1 MAVSFDPRTG
11 LPSDLLEY
19 APDVSVYDAMVE
31 RDGPPAWLDEL
42 DTRSGDPFVH
52 MGTHATPLDTW
63 LLADDARDMELAL
76 KRRLIA
82 ERPDTVFG
90 CLPTAEAAAHELL
103 REVAAWLTRQGLAHD
118 PPDPSEHPLLAAGR
132 LVQDDLCLMIRR
144 DGDWHFDGGTVCF
157 PSLWRMRDRL
167 GQPTITLHERVP
179 HYDSLSDK
187 VDRFFDR
194 LQPGKV
200 VWRRNWSIKPY
211 PHLHLATAKTELPLA
226 VHAVAPDGSPCW
238 LRTERQ
244 TLRRLPESDA
254 IVFVIKVQVARAG
267 VLRQRP
273 DVARALA
280 TMYRSW
286 DEPMRRFKFAGNDL
300 LAPFVTWLD
309 SISTG
314 SSAGRE
320 GSSSS

>member
-1 MAVSFDPRTG
+1 M
-11 LPSDLLEY
+11 
-19 APDVSVYDAMVE
+19 
-31 RDGPPAWLDEL
+31 
-42 DTRSGDPFVH
+42 
-52 MGTHATPLDTW
+52 
-63 LLADDARDMELAL
+63 
-76 KRRLIA
+76 
-82 ERPDTVFG
+82 
-90 CLPTAEAAAHELL
+90 
-103 REVAAWLTRQGLAHD
+103 
-118 PPDPSEHPLLAAGR
+118 AAGR

-286 DEPMRRFKFAGNDL
+286 DEPMRRFKFAG
-300 LAPFVTWLD
+300 
-309 SISTG
+309 S
-314 SSAGRE
+314 
-320 GSSSS
+320 